1 MLLDPGSGGLDFIGT
16 ADSIAAE
23 MQAMMGEVGGD
34 GFLVQD
40 PLTRKAISEVTD
52 GLAPALKRRGL
63 TRPAYMHKLFR
74 ENLLAF

>member
-1 MLLDPGSGGLDFIGT
+1 MRDPGSGGLDFIGT

-23 MQAMMGEVGGD
+23 MEAVMQEVGGD

-52 GLAPALKRRGL
+52 VLAPVLKRLGV
-63 TRPAYMHKLFR
+63 TRAAYSHKHFR
-74 ENLLAF
+74 DNLLAF